1 MTILDPEEPRKPETG
16 AQNRSWVPYN
26 HSQGLQRDLRG
37 VQNELRDPPEDLPEH
52 PKAPS
57 GVPDPLAA
65 ASIPENLHFS
75 LVFICFSPPPL
86 ETLVCTYAGSAPR
99 PPAPE
104 TTLNYCF

>member
-1 MTILDPEEPRKPETG
+1 M
-16 AQNRSWVPYN
+16 PYN

-75 LVFICFSPPPL
+75 LVFLWFTTRPGGPIGELGAFSPL
-86 ETLVCTYAGSAPR
+86 APH
-99 PPAPE
+99 
-104 TTLNYCF
+104 LLLQLS